1 MNGEANKLLV
11 YSDGTFFSQGKK
23 KPGIMRGSFAA
34 YTVPKKSKWNVEEN
48 HARLK
53 EEGEPLVHQEFM
65 DVPPKKTEVPTNTL
79 SEVKTFEAALT
90 WARDYVKQHKGI
102 LEVEACIDCQ
112 SIERQLK
119 EYAVTHNRPMRKV
132 LQRIRR
138 IIDDMNLPV
147 RVRWIPGEW
156 MKNSTVI
163 AH

>member
-1 MNGEANKLLV
+1 MQSENNKLLV

-23 KPGIMRGSFAA
+23 KPGIMRGSFAV

-53 EEGEPLVHQEFM
+53 EEGEPLIHQEFM
-65 DVPPKKTEVPTNTL
+65 EVPPKKTELPTSTL
-79 SEVKTFEAALT
+79 SEVKTFEAALI
-90 WARDYVKQHKGI
+90 WANEYLKRNKGI
-102 LEVEACIDCQ
+102 TAVEACIDCQ
-112 SIERQLK
+112 GIERQLK
-119 EYAVTHNRPMRKV
+119 EYAGTHNRPMRKV

-138 IIDDMNLPV
+138 IIDDMQLPV
-147 RVRWIPGEW
+147 KVTWIPGEW